1 MFTKFI
7 RKVLRWHC
15 VDSGWGVDFF
25 QADGQPWVE
34 DKEDVKDDD
43 EESVE
48 GEDKDGVEDEEN
60 VNGKGMKD
68 ED

>member
-1 MFTKFI
+1 M
-7 RKVLRWHC
+7 
-15 VDSGWGVDFF
+15 
-25 QADGQPWVE
+25 
-34 DKEDVKDDD
+34 KDDD

-60 VNGKGMKD
+60 VNGKGMND